1 MNRKTILIS
10 AVLLNLLFIACESEP
25 IDLPVEEPTIE
36 ESETP
41 EEDIKVGFEIL
52 NIVSFSEIIT
62 WKNLSDMTIA
72 EFDSIEIPAGWM
84 KNQPRESEPDG
95 GFFDKSPIDSLPNG
109 TFIRQEHFS
118 FEWEHVATVIEA
130 SIPIDPEGL
139 LRRNTI
145 QKYHTVEFHAPRTVD
160 LLISPEGE
168 KYIRITRDANR
179 TSDDPTMPEGWTLEP
194 VDITEDLT
202 LRLPNPTINIRCD
215 NEDSYQGPVEF

>member
-1 MNRKTILIS
+1 MGRLSVKNTL
-10 AVLLNLLFIACESEP
+10 
-25 IDLPVEEPTIE
+25 
-36 ESETP
+36 
-41 EEDIKVGFEIL
+41 
-52 NIVSFSEIIT
+52 VS
-62 WKNLSDMTIA
+62 
-72 EFDSIEIPAGWM
+72 
-84 KNQPRESEPDG
+84 
-95 GFFDKSPIDSLPNG
+95 NG
-109 TFIRQEHFS
+109 R
-118 FEWEHVATVIEA
+118 EHVATVIEA

-179 TSDDPTMPEGWTLEP
+179 TSDAPTMPEGWTLEP

-215 NEDSYQGPVEF
+215 NEDSFQGPVEF